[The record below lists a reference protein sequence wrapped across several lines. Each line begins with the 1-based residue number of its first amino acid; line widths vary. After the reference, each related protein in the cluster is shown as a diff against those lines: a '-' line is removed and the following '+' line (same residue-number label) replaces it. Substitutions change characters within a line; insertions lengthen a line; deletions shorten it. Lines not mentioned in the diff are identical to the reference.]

1 MLADRVDQLRPRQT
15 AGLDRFLNVLDFL
28 RRERAPGQEFW
39 CSVPHQHAAAPNG
52 PPYHLK
58 TVFSC
63 PLLFRDKKN
72 LQVGPSCS
80 ISSAKQTR
88 RQSCLM
94 QWMEET
100 STAVEKRGKDRPI
113 WQRKTTVQ
121 HQGHGVA
128 PATPR
133 KKTEWKA
140 GTLSGCCCR
149 SGHFA
154 RTGHGLPYGEFRGGF
169 ADKPRPAPLFCQAFH
184 IAGDSRHDNFR
195 WGFPRPAS
203 RGCARDLG

>member
-88 RQSCLM
+88 RQSCT
-94 QWMEET
+94 W
-100 STAVEKRGKDRPI
+100 
-113 WQRKTTVQ
+113 
-121 HQGHGVA
+121 
-128 PATPR
+128 
-133 KKTEWKA
+133 
-140 GTLSGCCCR
+140 
-149 SGHFA
+149 
-154 RTGHGLPYGEFRGGF
+154 TGHPVPGPLATRVNPSWRLPLR
-169 ADKPRPAPLFCQAFH
+169 
-184 IAGDSRHDNFR
+184 
-195 WGFPRPAS
+195 
-203 RGCARDLG
+203 LGSTHEE

>member
-1 MLADRVDQLRPRQT
+1 MKLLKLESGSRSGPNT
-15 AGLDRFLNVLDFL
+15 G
-28 RRERAPGQEFW
+28 ERN
-39 CSVPHQHAAAPNG
+39 SVSRARC
-52 PPYHLK
+52 K
-58 TVFSC
+58 
-63 PLLFRDKKN
+63 
-72 LQVGPSCS
+72 
-80 ISSAKQTR
+80 
-88 RQSCLM
+88 RQSKDLM

-140 GTLSGCCCR
+140 GTLAGCCCR

-154 RTGHGLPYGEFRGGF
+154 RTGHGLPYGEVTDRKSTRLNSSHV
-169 ADKPRPAPLFCQAFH
+169 AISYAVFCLKKKKEQ
-184 IAGDSRHDNFR
+184 
-195 WGFPRPAS
+195 
-203 RGCARDLG
+203 C

>member
-88 RQSCLM
+88 RQSCILGELKDLVSFLM
-94 QWMEET
+94 
-100 STAVEKRGKDRPI
+100 
-113 WQRKTTVQ
+113 
-121 HQGHGVA
+121 
-128 PATPR
+128 
-133 KKTEWKA
+133 
-140 GTLSGCCCR
+140 
-149 SGHFA
+149 
-154 RTGHGLPYGEFRGGF
+154 
-169 ADKPRPAPLFCQAFH
+169 
-184 IAGDSRHDNFR
+184 IASKG
-195 WGFPRPAS
+195 AS
-203 RGCARDLG
+203 

>member
-1 MLADRVDQLRPRQT
+1 PIFALFFGFQIQWLKSTERKGKEIRKSVRQEAPQIGIGSRSGANT
-15 AGLDRFLNVLDFL
+15 G
-28 RRERAPGQEFW
+28 ERN
-39 CSVPHQHAAAPNG
+39 SVSRARC
-52 PPYHLK
+52 K
-58 TVFSC
+58 
-63 PLLFRDKKN
+63 
-72 LQVGPSCS
+72 
-80 ISSAKQTR
+80 
-88 RQSCLM
+88 RQSKDLM

-100 STAVEKRGKDRPI
+100 STAVEKLGKDRPI

-154 RTGHGLPYGEFRGGF
+154 RTGHGLPYGDVRGGF
-169 ADKPRPAPLFCQAFH
+169 ADEP
-184 IAGDSRHDNFR
+184 
-195 WGFPRPAS
+195 
-203 RGCARDLG
+203 

>member
-88 RQSCLM
+88 RQSWHAWHPC
-94 QWMEET
+94 
-100 STAVEKRGKDRPI
+100 S
-113 WQRKTTVQ
+113 RK
-121 HQGHGVA
+121 
-128 PATPR
+128 
-133 KKTEWKA
+133 
-140 GTLSGCCCR
+140 GTIKSDNSR
-149 SGHFA
+149 SGLGIAILA
-154 RTGHGLPYGEFRGGF
+154 RHKT
-169 ADKPRPAPLFCQAFH
+169 RP
-184 IAGDSRHDNFR
+184 
-195 WGFPRPAS
+195 
-203 RGCARDLG
+203 

>member
-1 MLADRVDQLRPRQT
+1 MKLLKLESGSRSGPNT
-15 AGLDRFLNVLDFL
+15 G
-28 RRERAPGQEFW
+28 ERN
-39 CSVPHQHAAAPNG
+39 SVSRARC
-52 PPYHLK
+52 K
-58 TVFSC
+58 
-63 PLLFRDKKN
+63 
-72 LQVGPSCS
+72 
-80 ISSAKQTR
+80 
-88 RQSCLM
+88 RQSKDLM

-154 RTGHGLPYGEFRGGF
+154 RTGHGLPRSEEHTSE
-169 ADKPRPAPLFCQAFH
+169 LQ
-184 IAGDSRHDNFR
+184 SRV
-195 WGFPRPAS
+195 
-203 RGCARDLG
+203 DLVCRLLLEK

>member
-1 MLADRVDQLRPRQT
+1 MRSSFDMKLLKLESGSRSGANT
-15 AGLDRFLNVLDFL
+15 G
-28 RRERAPGQEFW
+28 ERN
-39 CSVPHQHAAAPNG
+39 SVSRARC
-52 PPYHLK
+52 K
-58 TVFSC
+58 
-63 PLLFRDKKN
+63 
-72 LQVGPSCS
+72 
-80 ISSAKQTR
+80 
-88 RQSCLM
+88 RQSKDLM

>member
-88 RQSCLM
+88 RQSWGQNRSDPGGDSL
-94 QWMEET
+94 
-100 STAVEKRGKDRPI
+100 RP
-113 WQRKTTVQ
+113 
-121 HQGHGVA
+121 VA
-128 PATPR
+128 DPL
-133 KKTEWKA
+133 
-140 GTLSGCCCR
+140 GTL
-149 SGHFA
+149 
-154 RTGHGLPYGEFRGGF
+154 LI
-169 ADKPRPAPLFCQAFH
+169 D
-184 IAGDSRHDNFR
+184 
-195 WGFPRPAS
+195 
-203 RGCARDLG
+203 